1 MFLFHSLCPSLLPC
15 PYVEVKKTLK
25 RSKLSLVDL
34 AGSERLA
41 KTEAT
46 GDRLKEALHI
56 NKSLSALGDVIA
68 SLTSRKGH
76 VPFRNSKLT
85 HLLSDSLGADCKTL
99 LFVNVSPAA
108 TNLSES
114 ACSLMFAS
122 RARNVDLSSG
132 GTNAAGAVARWKAA
146 ANQAGDRIR
155 IKEEELASALAR
167 ISELQS
173 VGKSQEGKEKERVK
187 ELKEKLKEVRDA
199 DKKSKRERSELQEAL
214 RVAHEK
220 IKQLEASVSS
230 AKTVTQQEEREGV
243 MNELQQR
250 HEALLKKL

>member
-1 MFLFHSLCPSLLPC
+1 MI
-15 PYVEVKKTLK
+15 

-99 LFVNVSPAA
+99 LFVNSSPAR
-108 TNLSES
+108 TNISES

-132 GTNAAGAVARWKAA
+132 GSGAAGAVARWDFFQCG
-146 ANQAGDRIR
+146 N
-155 IKEEELASALAR
+155 
-167 ISELQS
+167 
-173 VGKSQEGKEKERVK
+173 
-187 ELKEKLKEVRDA
+187 
-199 DKKSKRERSELQEAL
+199 
-214 RVAHEK
+214 
-220 IKQLEASVSS
+220 
-230 AKTVTQQEEREGV
+230 
-243 MNELQQR
+243 
-250 HEALLKKL
+250 

>member
-1 MFLFHSLCPSLLPC
+1 MHGSRVVRVLLIHHVFPKPFRRLFHK
-15 PYVEVKKTLK
+15 VKKTVV

-99 LFVNVSPAA
+99 LFVNSSPAA
-108 TNLSES
+108 TNISES

-122 RARNVDLSSG
+122 RARNVDLTSG
-132 GTNAAGAVARWKAA
+132 GSGAAGAVARQEFFHFESHYVNFFPSLHFFVYILTFETINLSWTPPTIHVLHSIVYTTYAY
-146 ANQAGDRIR
+146 
-155 IKEEELASALAR
+155 
-167 ISELQS
+167 
-173 VGKSQEGKEKERVK
+173 VGSSFCV
-187 ELKEKLKEVRDA
+187 
-199 DKKSKRERSELQEAL
+199 SYFSRS
-214 RVAHEK
+214 
-220 IKQLEASVSS
+220 
-230 AKTVTQQEEREGV
+230 
-243 MNELQQR
+243 
-250 HEALLKKL
+250 